1 MCVFVAVAGGEADW
15 AWRVLLYSFSP
26 WILVALGL
34 YIQIQRLKTKH
45 RDTDKQICLSQTLI
59 ACVKIVAS

>member
-1 MCVFVAVAGGEADW
+1 VCVFVAAAGGEADW

-45 RDTDKQICLSQTLI
+45 RDTDKPISL
-59 ACVKIVAS
+59 